1 MINAIMT
8 VILALLGVGVAGL
21 VVFAARELFKTVRE
35 DAGKTDPKS
44 TKACMEWV
52 NLQRANETAGGRITD
67 EQWDEWHLQDRVAQY
82 WKYPRANYADV
93 EAAKNVAGTL
103 AWLKENDPS
112 AMRARIAELER
123 ELGIK

>member
-1 MINAIMT
+1 MIDT
-8 VILALLGVGVAGL
+8 LLP
-21 VVFAARELFKTVRE
+21 VFAVTLCLSVTVVIVISGWGLFKDVRK
-35 DAGKTDPKS
+35 DAAETDPKS

-52 NLQRANETAGGRITD
+52 NLQRANETVGGRITD
-67 EQWDEWHLQDRVAQY
+67 EQWDEWHLQDRVARY
-82 WKYPRANYADV
+82 WKYPHSNYADV

>member
-1 MINAIMT
+1 MIDAIMT
-8 VILALLGVGVAGL
+8 GVAVIISLIVTG
-21 VVFAARELFKTVRE
+21 VIVIAARELFKLMRE
-35 DAGKTDPKS
+35 DAGKTDPES

-52 NLQRANETAGGRITD
+52 NLQRANETAGGRITA
-67 EQWDEWHLQDRVAQY
+67 EQWDEWHLQDRVARY
-82 WKYPRANYADV
+82 WKYPHANYSDV

-103 AWLKENDPS
+103 AWLKDNDPS